1 MVADTRQTVTDPAVF
16 EVRLVKLRDEMT
28 SRIHAIDKDLHH
40 RDEPVEKDFAEQV
53 TQGENDEVLGALD
66 GEAKTMLRQ
75 IDHALLN
82 IKNGTY
88 GICEKCGEPIAEA
101 RLEIIP
107 YATLCVNCAG

>member
-1 MVADTRQTVTDPAVF
+1 VKDLAVF
-16 EVRLVKLRDEMT
+16 ESRLHKLRDEMT

-66 GEAKTMLRQ
+66 GEAKITIQ
-75 IDHALLN
+75 KIDHALLG
-82 IKNGTY
+82 IRNGTY
-88 GICEKCGEPIAEA
+88 GICEKCGEPISEA

-107 YATLCVNCAG
+107 YATLCVECAG

>member
-1 MVADTRQTVTDPAVF
+1 MRNHAAF
-16 EVRLVKLRDEMT
+16 ESRLHELRDEMT

-66 GEAKTMLRQ
+66 GEAKITIRQ
-75 IDHALLN
+75 IDHALLSL
-82 IKNGTY
+82 KKGTY
-88 GICEKCGEPIAEA
+88 GICEKCGEPISEA

-107 YATLCVNCAG
+107 YAALCIECAG

>member
-1 MVADTRQTVTDPAVF
+1 MSNHAAF
-16 EVRLVKLRDEMT
+16 ESRLHKLRNEMT
-28 SRIHAIDKDLHH
+28 ARIHAIDKDLHH

-66 GEAKTMLRQ
+66 GEAKVTIRQ

-82 IKNGTY
+82 ISNGTY
-88 GICEKCGEPIAEA
+88 GTCEKCGEPISEA

-107 YATLCVNCAG
+107 YATLCVECAG